1 MYQRVSSRAA
11 TAGKNMGTAHPC
23 VHLPR
28 VGRVCTVTIAESP
41 TATGVG
47 LDPTWWVRGLDL
59 TGRAGADAPARAEP
73 DGGLP
78 GRRLARWRALHGTG
92 TDWFAV
98 RLADAGLDEAGLLAL
113 LAEAPDD
120 LAARR
125 TRPAWAAFVESAV
138 AAADE
143 PAIGSGLTWL
153 DGFGTVLAPFVR
165 AATDRYTDGLPDV
178 AADRAAL
185 RDGFADRLRPDLVR
199 LAARTLV
206 LELNVRRVTGTLYGD
221 TPHGAT
227 RVRPQRDRAEVLL
240 MRAAVEAGKP
250 LLGICRG
257 MQLMA
262 VAYGGRLHQHL
273 PDVLGHHGHRPAS
286 GPKFGHHTVEMV
298 PGTRIHDI
306 LGDRIVAN
314 SFHHQGVKD
323 PGRLTA
329 TGWCPEDE
337 LIEVVEDPALPF
349 ALGVQWHPEDTDDFR
364 VIAAL
369 IEAAAKQKALA
380 A

>member
-1 MYQRVSSRAA
+1 MPRPIIGLTTYAEDARFGLQDTFSAVLPLSY
-11 TAGKNMGTAHPC
+11 
-23 VHLPR
+23 VHA
-28 VGRVCTVTIAESP
+28 VHE
-41 TATGVG
+41 TG
-47 LDPTWWVRGLDL
+47 
-59 TGRAGADAPARAEP
+59 GRAV
-73 DGGLP
+73 LI
-78 GRRLARWRALHGTG
+78 T
-92 TDWFAV
+92 
-98 RLADAGLDEAGLLAL
+98 
-113 LAEAPDD
+113 PDD
-120 LAARR
+120 
-125 TRPAWAAFVESAV
+125 PDPE
-138 AAADE
+138 
-143 PAIGSGLTWL
+143 IL
-153 DGFGTVLAPFVR
+153 DGV
-165 AATDRYTDGLPDV
+165 DGIVFTGGSDV
-178 AADRAAL
+178 DPA
-185 RDGFADRLRPDLVR
+185 
-199 LAARTLV
+199 
-206 LELNVRRVTGTLYGD
+206 LYGD

-227 RVRPQRDRAEVLL
+227 RVKPNRDRAELMLL
-240 MRAAVEAGKP
+240 RAAAERGVP

-257 MQLMA
+257 MQLMS

-286 GPKFGHHTVEMV
+286 GPKFGHHTVELT
-298 PGTRIHDI
+298 PGSRVHDI